1 MELKIR
7 EIKKVD
13 MDIVIKML
21 QGISTYEP
29 QKVER
34 QEIFNEFISQ
44 SNVLGFVYLLENTIV
59 GYGSLVFET
68 KIRGGRVGHIED
80 IVVNSRYR
88 GKNIGIKIIHH
99 LIEESK
105 KRKCYKVSLVCKEN
119 NVVFY
124 QKCGLSIDGISMSKL
139 L

>member
-13 MDIVIKML
+13 MDMVIKML
-21 QGISTYEP
+21 QEISSFEP
-29 QKVER
+29 KKSER
-34 QEIFNEFISQ
+34 QEIFSEFISQ
-44 SNVLGFVYLLENTIV
+44 SNVSGFVYLLENTIV

-68 KIRGGRVGHIED
+68 KIRGGRVGHVED
-80 IVVNSRYR
+80 IVVNSKYR
-88 GKNIGIKIIHH
+88 GKNIGLKIIHH

-105 KRKCYKVSLVCKEN
+105 KRKCYKVSLVCKEHN
-119 NVVFY
+119 TIFY
-124 QKCGLSIDGISMSKL
+124 EKCGLSIDGISMSEL

>member
-21 QGISTYEP
+21 QDISIFEP
-29 QKVER
+29 QINDR
-34 QEIFNEFISQ
+34 QEIFNEFIFQ
-44 SNVLGFVYLLENTIV
+44 NNVLGFVYLLKNTIV

-80 IVVNSRYR
+80 IVVNSKYR
-88 GKNIGIKIIHH
+88 GKNIGLKIIHH

-124 QKCGLSIDGISMSKL
+124 EKCGLSIDGISMSESL
-139 L
+139 

>member
-21 QGISTYEP
+21 QDISKFLP
-29 QKVER
+29 PKSIR

-44 SNVLGFVYLLENTIV
+44 GNVSGFVYLLENTIV

-68 KIRGGRVGHIED
+68 KIRGGRLGHIED
-80 IVVNSRYR
+80 IVVNSKYR
-88 GKNIGIKIIHH
+88 GKNIGLKIIHH

-105 KRKCYKVSLVCKEN
+105 KKKCYKVSLVCKEH
-119 NVVFY
+119 NVIFY
-124 QKCGLSIDGISMSKL
+124 EKCGLSVHGISMSKL
-139 L
+139 S

>member
-1 MELKIR
+1 MELKTR

-21 QGISTYEP
+21 QDISSFDP
-29 QKVER
+29 KKSER

-44 SNVLGFVYLLENTIV
+44 SNVSGFVYLLENTIV
-59 GYGSLVFET
+59 GYGSLIFET
-68 KIRGGRVGHIED
+68 KIRGGRLGHIED
-80 IVVNSRYR
+80 IVVNSKYR
-88 GKNIGIKIIHH
+88 GKNIGLKIIHH

-119 NVVFY
+119 NTIFY
-124 QKCGLSIDGISMSKL
+124 EKCGLSIDGISMSEL